1 LSWFRP
7 SGDLFL
13 ANIFFGIGSGI
24 AMPSI
29 MTMTVIVGNKIHFMG
44 STMSLLPMRH
54 RLGMLLGPILTGV
67 IMETFQLETGFIL
80 GTIIVFLGA
89 IISFTVTADF
99 HILAKIKNSNAYGV
113 G

>member
-1 LSWFRP
+1 
-7 SGDLFL
+7 
-13 ANIFFGIGSGI
+13 
-24 AMPSI
+24 MPSI